1 MSIARTGGDGSG
13 IRYPLPMIVELVIL
27 RAKDGTA
34 DQMRAGLQAAR
45 AVISQAQGYRGSTFQ
60 QGIEDPQRFALRIE
74 WDSVEA
80 HTEGFRGGP
89 SSRSGAAT
97 GRSTWRAPR
106 TCSTSRSSPARER
119 RGAP

>member
-1 MSIARTGGDGSG
+1 MSIALPGNRNR

-27 RAKDGTA
+27 RARDGTA

-60 QGIEDPQRFALRIE
+60 QGIEDPHRFALRIE

-89 SSRSGAAT
+89 LFPQWRSHWAEYMEGTPDVQHFQVFA
-97 GRSTWRAPR
+97 GP
-106 TCSTSRSSPARER
+106 
-119 RGAP
+119 

>member
-1 MSIARTGGDGSG
+1 
-13 IRYPLPMIVELVIL
+13 MIVELVIL

-89 SSRSGAAT
+89 PLPAVAQPLGGVHGGHPGRAALP
-97 GRSTWRAPR
+97 GLRRPLRA
-106 TCSTSRSSPARER
+106 
-119 RGAP
+119 RGFVGHGEA

>member
-1 MSIARTGGDGSG
+1 
-13 IRYPLPMIVELVIL
+13 MIVELAIL
-27 RAKDGTA
+27 RAKEGTA

-60 QGIEDPQRFALRIE
+60 QGIEDPHRFVLRIE

-89 SSRSGAAT
+89 LFPQWRSHWAEYMEGTPDVQHFQVFA
-97 GRSTWRAPR
+97 GP
-106 TCSTSRSSPARER
+106 
-119 RGAP
+119 